1 MARVFRLIARI
12 FTGLPAPVLYT
23 FAGFGACYAL
33 PALSDP
39 FVQYYRLNYASPL
52 DLSARYGPKTWAVIT
67 GGTDGIGESFAHAF
81 AAQGFNII
89 ILARNPVKLANVA
102 KDIQQKHGVEV
113 KTVQFDLGTTVERR
127 QELVQALEKLK
138 GLEVS
143 ILVNNAGVMKVGE
156 FHSEDY
162 DYLAQVI
169 NVNCAAHTLISR
181 FFLPIMLARESKS
194 GIINVAS
201 VLGKYPLGYSAA
213 YSASKAYHRALSL
226 TLQEEVRGKVDILS
240 LCPGKVN
247 TKLVGRPGERF
258 DTASPDEVVRCALRQ
273 LGHTTEAAG
282 AFPHYLISFGGDYVN
297 SDWAR
302 YLTTLV
308 YRRFFIKHRMQDQER
323 SLGK

>member
-52 DLSARYGPKTWAVIT
+52 NLPNRYGPKTWAVIS

-81 AAQGFNII
+81 AEQGFNLVII
-89 ILARNPVKLANVA
+89 ARNPAKLATVA
-102 KDIQQKHGVEV
+102 QDIQQKHGVEV
-113 KTVQFDLGTTVERR
+113 QTVQFDLGTALERR
-127 QELVQALEKLK
+127 QELVQALEPLK
-138 GLEVS
+138 ALDVS
-143 ILVNNAGVMKVGE
+143 VLVNNAGVMKVGE
-156 FHSEDY
+156 FQTEDF

-181 FFLPIMLARESKS
+181 VFLPRMLGRQEKS

-201 VLGKYPLGYSAA
+201 LLGKYPLGYASV

-226 TLQEEVRGKVDILS
+226 SLQEEVRGKVDVLS

-258 DTASPDEVVRCALRQ
+258 DTVSPQEVVRCTLRQ
-273 LGHTTEAAG
+273 LGHTTETSG
-282 AFPHYLISFGGDYVN
+282 AFPHYLIAFGGEYVN
-297 SDWAR
+297 GDWAR

-308 YRRFFIKHRMQDQER
+308 YRRFFVKHRMIDQER